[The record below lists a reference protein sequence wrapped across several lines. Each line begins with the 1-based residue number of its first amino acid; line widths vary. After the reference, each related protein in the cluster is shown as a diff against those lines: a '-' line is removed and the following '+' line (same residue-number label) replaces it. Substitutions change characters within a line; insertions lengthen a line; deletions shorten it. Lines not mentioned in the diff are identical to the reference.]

1 MALVLAD
8 RVKETT
14 TTTGTGTLTLAGAA
28 TGFQSFSVI
37 GNGNTTYYAISSSG
51 GSEFEV
57 GIGTYTSS
65 GTTLARTTILAS
77 SNSGS
82 AVNLSAGTKDVFVTL
97 PSAYAIATATTV
109 SDTAN
114 SSTGYF
120 QLPKGTTAQRPGTL
134 SAGMTRWNTSKTIV
148 EVYDGTLW
156 QAVTVSPADVYS
168 VEMYAW
174 GGGGGG
180 IGTGGGG
187 GAAYGVYA
195 MPIGTAH
202 AVVVGG
208 GGTSQGPNTNPGST
222 VPGGGGLAPTIGFA
236 GQGGGYSGIFTTSA
250 LQANALLIAGGGG
263 GSGYSAAGGAG
274 GGTTGADGA
283 GSNVGAGG
291 TQSAGGLGGNAQ
303 GGATDGSALQ
313 GGTSGSTG
321 DQGGGGGGGG
331 GDWGGGS
338 GWNGDSPAGNSG
350 GGGGSGYFKSGTVTS
365 AVLTAGSGST
375 PGDSSNALRGTYGNG
390 GSSGSGNQGV
400 FIIRYTGSQR
410 GTGGTV
416 TSSGGYTYHT
426 FTTAGTYTG

>member
-1 MALVLAD
+1 MATNINADDGVVSGVAGLKTSADNSGVLVLQTNGTNA
-8 RVKETT
+8 VTVGT
-14 TTTGTGTLTLAGAA
+14 NQNVVFNSTG
-28 TGFQSFSVI
+28 
-37 GNGNTTYYAISSSG
+37 AI
-51 GSEFEV
+51 
-57 GIGTYTSS
+57 
-65 GTTLARTTILAS
+65 
-77 SNSGS
+77 
-82 AVNLSAGTKDVFVTL
+82 TL
-97 PSAYAIATATTV
+97 PI
-109 SDTAN
+109 
-114 SSTGYF
+114 
-120 QLPKGTTAQRPGTL
+120 GTTAQRPATPT
-134 SAGMTRWNTSKTIV
+134 SGMTRWNTSKTIL
-148 EVYDGTLW
+148 EVYDGTIW

-168 VEMYAW
+168 VEMYGW

-208 GGTSQGPNTNPGST
+208 GGTSQGPNTGTGPT
-222 VPGGGGLAPTIGFA
+222 VAGGGGLAPINGFA
-236 GQGGGYSGIFTTSA
+236 GQGGGYSGIFTTSST
-250 LQANALLIAGGGG
+250 QVNALLIAGGGG

-283 GSNVGAGG
+283 GSNVGGGG

-303 GGATDGSALQ
+303 GGATNGSALQ

-331 GDWGGGS
+331 GYWGGGS
-338 GWNGDSPAGNSG
+338 GWNGDSPVGNSG
-350 GGGGSGYFKSGTVTS
+350 GGGGSAYFKSGTVTS
-365 AVLTAGSGST
+365 ALLTAGSGST
-375 PGDSSNALRGTYGNG
+375 AGDSSNPLRGTYGNG
-390 GSSGSGNQGV
+390 GNSGSGNQGV

-426 FTTAGTYTG
+426 FTTAGTYIG